1 MSDFRNVTL
10 KCLSEI
16 GALNVGPEYN
26 GKFVTLFQVVM
37 TSINR
42 IVPPSTGESNLE
54 VERSRSDE
62 AEYWQIWLPP
72 TPHPTT
78 KISS

>member
-1 MSDFRNVTL
+1 MFVLNPIVADNAQFLEVADFRNVTL
-10 KCLSEI
+10 RCLSEI

-42 IVPPSTGESNLE
+42 IVPPSTGK
-54 VERSRSDE
+54 VE
-62 AEYWQIWLPP
+62 
-72 TPHPTT
+72 H
-78 KISS
+78 